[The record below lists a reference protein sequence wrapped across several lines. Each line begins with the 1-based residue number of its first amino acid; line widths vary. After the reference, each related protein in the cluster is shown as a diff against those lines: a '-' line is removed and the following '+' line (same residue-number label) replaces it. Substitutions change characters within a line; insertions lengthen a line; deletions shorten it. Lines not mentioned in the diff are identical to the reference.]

1 MELRTARLGKAH
13 GVRGEVTVELLTD
26 QPEERFYPGAV
37 FSLLSPEP
45 ELKKLD
51 RTLVLESSFF
61 HSGTYILAFEGIESR
76 NAVETLRNHFLLS
89 DIDMDEEGNGEDEFH
104 VQQLI
109 GLDIVTREG
118 EKLGVVEDILNLPG
132 QDIVVTHYRGIEKLI
147 PFVMEIVPTID
158 LSRKQMVVTPPP
170 GLFEDSEAI
179 LAVSDENV
187 TSETSVIEVDQ
198 VIKEDEQ

>member
-1 MELRTARLGKAH
+1 MELRTARIGKAH

-45 ELKKLD
+45 ELKKLS
-51 RTLVLESSFF
+51 RTLTLESSFF
-61 HSGTYILAFEGIESR
+61 HSGTYILAFEGVESR
-76 NAVETLRNHFLLS
+76 NAVELLRNHFLVS
-89 DIDMDEEGNGEDEFH
+89 DINLEVEGDGEDEFH

-109 GLDIVTREG
+109 GLDIVDIHG
-118 EKLGVVEDILNLPG
+118 EKLGTVEDILNLPG
-132 QDIVVTHYRGIEKLI
+132 QDVVVTHYRGIEKLI

-158 LSRKQMVVTPPP
+158 LKKKQMIVTPPS

-179 LAVSDENV
+179 EAVDEESPRNQI
-187 TSETSVIEVDQ
+187 SSGKKAELGEGQ
-198 VIKEDEQ
+198 